1 MKLLKINDLA
11 VILGKSPLTIRVD
24 VSRRPRTLPP
34 RLIMPGSNRV
44 IWAEADVLK
53 WLNERTRSDQV
64 DV

>member
-11 VILGKSPLTIRVD
+11 AILGKSPLTIRVD

-53 WLNERTRSDQV
+53 WLNERTRSDEV

>member
-11 VILGKSPLTIRVD
+11 EILGRSPVTIRVD
-24 VSRRPRTLPP
+24 VSRRPHTLPP

-44 IWAEADVLK
+44 IWAESDVKK

-64 DV
+64 VV

>member
-11 VILGKSPLTIRVD
+11 QILSRSPATIRVD
-24 VSRRPRTLPP
+24 VSRRPETLPP

-44 IWAEADVLK
+44 VWAEADVHK

-64 DV
+64 VV

>member
-53 WLNERTRSDQV
+53 WLNERTRSDEV

>member
-11 VILGKSPLTIRVD
+11 AILGKSPLTIRVD
-24 VSRRPRTLPP
+24 ASRRPRTLPP

-53 WLNERTRSDQV
+53 WLNERTRSDEV